1 MLGVTDFPLTKNTEL
16 INLQGFVWDIGN
28 IIFNYIKDGIIKVC
42 PEVKLLIRFF
52 SRFPD
57 SQKVLKKKFAFAP
70 ICKATLIG
78 VLIYKL
84 VYIYVVLWK

>member
-1 MLGVTDFPLTKNTEL
+1 MKN
-16 INLQGFVWDIGN
+16 
-28 IIFNYIKDGIIKVC
+28 GIIKVC

-57 SQKVLKKKFAFAP
+57 SQKVLKKKFVFTP
-70 ICKATLIG
+70 ICKATPIG
-78 VLIYKL
+78 ALIYKL